1 MATREELLMQWLRD
15 AHAMEKQAI
24 ESIENQV
31 SRLEHYPQMQNWA
44 RDHVEA
50 SQRQR
55 EMVRKCIERRGG
67 DTSTFKDMAMTVMG
81 NIQEATSFFTSDEV
95 LKNAITDHGFKQYE
109 IASYTSLRSAAETVA
124 DTETAQVCDS
134 IIKEEEELARRLLS
148 ILPDVTRAYMDREAT
163 GASSKR

>member
-24 ESIENQV
+24 ESIENQID
-31 SRLEHYPQMQNWA
+31 RLEHYPQMQSWA

-55 EMVRKCIERRGG
+55 EMVRECIERRGG
-67 DTSTFKDMAMTVMG
+67 DVSTLKDMAMTVMG
-81 NIQEATSFFTSDEV
+81 KIQEATSFFTTDEV
-95 LKNAITDHGFKQYE
+95 LKNAITDHGFKQFE
-109 IASYTSLRSAAETVA
+109 IASYTSLRSAAEAVS
-124 DTETAQVCDS
+124 DTQTAQVCER

-163 GASSKR
+163 GASAKR

>member
-24 ESIENQV
+24 ESIENQI
-31 SRLEHYPQMQNWA
+31 SRLENYPQMQSWA

-55 EMVRKCIERRGG
+55 EMVRGCIERRGG
-67 DTSTFKDMAMTVMG
+67 DVSKLKDMAMTIMG

-109 IASYTSLRSAAETVA
+109 IASYTSLRSAAEAVA
-124 DTETAQVCDS
+124 DPETARGCES
-134 IIKEEEELARRLLS
+134 IIKEEDELARRLLS
-148 ILPDVTRAYMDREAT
+148 ILPDDTRAYMDREGA
-163 GASSKR
+163 GASAKR